1 MKKTG
6 VKKKAKGKKKA
17 RPRHGNLI
25 SPSFVTTLY
34 GGANWILSKM
44 SSSSSSSSSNK
55 TNDSSSS
62 SSSRRRL
69 QKQTYSSVSL
79 FKTKPFQIP
88 S

>member
-44 SSSSSSSSSNK
+44 SSSSSSSSNK
-55 TNDSSSS
+55 TNHSSSS
-62 SSSRRRL
+62 S
-69 QKQTYSSVSL
+69 K
-79 FKTKPFQIP
+79 
-88 S
+88 